1 MATPFVRG
9 MTFTSRVATADINSL
24 KFQRRA
30 EIPKSVMA
38 KPFVRGYGEGG
49 NPAYP
54 NRFQSPLIPLFG
66 LYPSSSTFPKRERKR
81 KVYLLGRR
89 AYYHVYCKS
98 FVTLQSPK
106 APRSLSRKAGGELRA
121 CPVPIAIGNGR
132 AASPKSSPMGIRGQ
146 FLYAQCGLKPQCA
159 IRCNHQ
165 KSPMGDLGGLKGLF
179 HSASLF
185 A

>member
-106 APRSLSRKAGGELRA
+106 APPEFIPQGGRGVEGAVLSLDSSQRNPTLRFGFLVRNDNRFFIQSRRTRF
-121 CPVPIAIGNGR
+121 CY
-132 AASPKSSPMGIRGQ
+132 
-146 FLYAQCGLKPQCA
+146 F
-159 IRCNHQ
+159 
-165 KSPMGDLGGLKGLF
+165 
-179 HSASLF
+179 
-185 A
+185 

>member
-1 MATPFVRG
+1 MEAYKPSSNCKTFV
-9 MTFTSRVATADINSL
+9 TL
-24 KFQRRA
+24 QL
-30 EIPKSVMA
+30 PKSPRSLSRKA
-38 KPFVRGYGEGG
+38 GGRFRGAIPTASGGLTGEGG

-81 KVYLLGRR
+81 KVYLLGKR

-132 AASPKSSPMGIRGQ
+132 AASPKSPPEFIPQGGRGVVG
-146 FLYAQCGLKPQCA
+146 AV
-159 IRCNHQ
+159 
-165 KSPMGDLGGLKGLF
+165 
-179 HSASLF
+179 
-185 A
+185 

>member
-1 MATPFVRG
+1 MREE
-9 MTFTSRVATADINSL
+9 I
-24 KFQRRA
+24 QRIR
-30 EIPKSVMA
+30 IV
-38 KPFVRGYGEGG
+38 
-49 NPAYP
+49 
-54 NRFQSPLIPLFG
+54 FQSPLIPLFG

-132 AASPKSSPMGIRGQ
+132 AASPKVSPSGIRGQ

-159 IRCNHQ
+159 IRCIHQ
-165 KSPMGDLGGLKGLF
+165 KSPLRGDLEGLHPQKAPPEFIPQGGRGVVG
-179 HSASLF
+179 AV
-185 A
+185 